1 MIQINWQKFFKYKIS
16 LVIFLSSLL
25 INAQNLKELQQKYPN
40 ESEIELEVTET
51 YFITLNKKNEIEV
64 KSNSIE
70 DYLLLKSSSAGVS
83 INESLVFSQMVSIT
97 DYEAFTITNEEEKFK
112 KIPVKLVVDKP
123 FNSNSVF
130 DSDTK
135 LKIFT
140 FSNLTQGA
148 RKVLKHNLAFKDP
161 MLLHRFNFN
170 SGIPSLSRKIIINV
184 DKSIEIGYKIFND
197 KNHLVKL
204 KTAENKKNTI
214 YTFEI
219 NDAPIFRKEP
229 HAAGRSYEIPHL
241 HFWISSYTI
250 KGEKIPVFG
259 KVEGLYKYYSDFIKD
274 VNKTE
279 DPALK
284 KFTLELVKD
293 AKTNDEKMQKIFQ
306 FAQDQIKYVAFESG
320 YEGFIPRNA
329 SLVYERK
336 FGDCKDMSSIM
347 TEMAKY
353 ADVPNVNLTWIGTRE
368 LPYSYEELPTP
379 AVDNHMIATY
389 ERNGEFIFLDAT
401 DSQVQ
406 FGLPSEFI
414 QGKEA
419 LISKGDS
426 FKIVKVPTLT
436 AEQNKYEDT
445 YGYVLNGNKIKG
457 IGKLKTYGLTRSYYL
472 NVMSDIS
479 KNRNKYIDGILERGN
494 DKLNIISF
502 EEKNIQDKSLPYE
515 IDYVFE
521 NDNYVVQA
529 GDETY
534 LNMFLHKPFID
545 LIFDEDR
552 KTTADLDRLQK
563 FEFDTTFT
571 IPENAKVTYVPENI
585 NFENDFIKYNINFVK
600 KDNIIN
606 LNYSIENKKTF
617 INPTEVKAWNESLK
631 KLKSTLNETIVIKKT

>member
-1 MIQINWQKFFKYKIS
+1 MIQINWQKFFRLNLS
-16 LVIFLSSLL
+16 LILFLSSLNL
-25 INAQNLKELQQKYPN
+25 FSQNLTELQNKYPN
-40 ESEIELEVTET
+40 ENEIALEVSEH
-51 YFITLNKKNEIEV
+51 YYITLNKKDEIEV

-70 DYLLLKSSSAGVS
+70 DYLLLKNTSAGVS
-83 INESLVFSQMVSIT
+83 INESLVFSELVSIT
-97 DYEAFTITNEEEKFK
+97 NYEAYTVGNEIEKFK
-112 KIPVKLVVDKP
+112 KTPVKLIVDKP
-123 FNSNSVF
+123 YNTSSVF

-140 FSNLTQGA
+140 FSNLSQGT
-148 RKVLKHNLAFKDP
+148 RKVLKHSLDFKDP
-161 MLLHRFNFN
+161 MLLHRFNF
-170 SGIPSLSRKIIINV
+170 SARIPSVNRKIAITV
-184 DKSIEIGYKIFND
+184 DKSIEIGFKIFND
-197 KNHLVKL
+197 KDHLVKQ
-204 KTAENKKNTI
+204 TTEENKKTNT
-214 YTFEI
+214 YTFVI
-219 NDAPIFRKEP
+219 NDAPIFRNEP
-229 HAAGRSYEIPHL
+229 RTAGRSYEIPHL
-241 HFWISSYTI
+241 HFWINSYTI

-259 KVEGLYKYYSDFIKD
+259 KVEGLYKYYSDFIKN

-279 DPALK
+279 DPTLK

-293 AKTNDEKMQKIFQ
+293 AKSNDEKMEKIFKFTQ
-306 FAQDQIKYVAFESG
+306 EQIKYVAFESG

-329 SLVYERK
+329 SLVFERK

-353 ADVPNVNLTWIGTRE
+353 AEIPNVNLSWIGTRE

-389 ERNGEFIFLDAT
+389 ERNGEIIFLDAT
-401 DSQVQ
+401 DSQVP

-445 YGYVLNGNKIKG
+445 YSYVLNGNKIEGK
-457 IGKLKTYGLTRSYYL
+457 GKLKTNGLTRTFYL

-479 KNRNKYIDGILERGN
+479 KNRKKYIEGILERGN

-502 EEKNIQDKSLPYE
+502 TENNIQDKTLPYE

-521 NDNYVVQA
+521 NENYVVHA

-534 LNMFLHKPFID
+534 LNMFLNKPLID

-563 FEFDTTFT
+563 FEFKTTFK
-571 IPENAKVTYVPENI
+571 IPENTKVTYVPENVT
-585 NFENDFIKYNINFVK
+585 FDDDFIKYKINFNK
-600 KDNIIN
+600 TSNEII
-606 LNYSIENKKTF
+606 LNYTVENKKTY
-617 INPTEVKAWNESLK
+617 IKPTEVKSWNESLK
-631 KLKSTLNETIVIKKT
+631 KLKSNLNETIVIKKT